1 MEKTLKT
8 VKFYLNKRNG
18 EEAMEQ
24 EWHERREKQDR
35 RDLEDRRAGKDRRF
49 NQERRDA
56 NDRRQETISV
66 ENERRSSEQRTGRDR
81 RTGKSRRS
89 GVDKRGGLD
98 RRLLLKKSRKTSAN
112 VLLGA
117 VVMVGL
123 ALSLV
128 YYEREIAS
136 GGLTGTIASVQK
148 QKLKILGGGKT
159 SLDALLKNGPVLLD
173 FWATWCGPC
182 LKEMVHLQRFHEKYE
197 GYGLTILTINQD
209 DPKSLS
215 KVRSTVK
222 SKKFTFK
229 VALDPNGKVAKRLN
243 AKLMPTTILVDM
255 DGVIR
260 WMHQGY
266 LPGDEI
272 EIEQRIRALL
282 GIQEP
287 APVAS

>member
-1 MEKTLKT
+1 
-8 VKFYLNKRNG
+8 
-18 EEAMEQ
+18 MEQ

-159 SLDALLKNGPVLLD
+159 SLNDLLKNGPVLLD

-243 AKLMPTTILVDM
+243 AQLMPTTILVDM

-260 WMHQGY
+260 WMHPGY

-272 EIEQRIRALL
+272 EIEERIRALL
-282 GIQEP
+282 GIQEL

>member
-1 MEKTLKT
+1 M
-8 VKFYLNKRNG
+8 KFHLNKRNG

-49 NQERRDA
+49 NHERRDA

-66 ENERRSSEQRTGRDR
+66 ENDRRSSEQRTGRDR

-112 VLLGA
+112 ALLGA
-117 VVMVGL
+117 VVIVGL

-128 YYEREIAS
+128 YYEREIS
-136 GGLTGTIASVQK
+136 SNDLSGTIASVQSH
-148 QKLKILGGGKT
+148 KLKILGGGKT
-159 SLDALLKNGPVLLD
+159 SLNELIKQGPVLLD
-173 FWATWCGPC
+173 FWATWCSPC
-182 LKEMVHLQRFHEKYE
+182 LKEMVHLQRFHEQYE

-272 EIEQRIRALL
+272 EIEKRIRALL
-282 GIQEP
+282 GIQET